1 MRLPEMKTSNNN
13 LRNMVSFTR
22 LGITVT
28 NGTDVT
34 NACRLPTAAVNYPR
48 DEEALDGRV
57 KEVGLIVCFVLGM
70 GNIVP
75 KPCEKEDKY
84 FCRYRVWFH
93 SFRIACPVT
102 SMKTVNKKEHM
113 QYAIEIRC

>member
-1 MRLPEMKTSNNN
+1 MMRLPKIKTSNNF
-13 LRNMVSFTR
+13 RNMVSLTR

-28 NGTDVT
+28 NGTHLT
-34 NACRLPTAAVNYPR
+34 NACRLLTAAVNYPR
-48 DEEALDGRV
+48 DEEALDGQE
-57 KEVGLIVCFVLGM
+57 KDIGLIVSFVSGM

-75 KPCEKEDKY
+75 KPCEREEEH

-93 SFRIACPVT
+93 SFRITCPVT

-113 QYAIEIRC
+113 P